1 MIMSVQQTSS
11 RRICLICERRPRAGN
26 DDICDECTSLLIRE
40 HQNHWR
46 EYLQWSKKPADRRR
60 RIYGPREGDEA
71 TPFQE
76 NLIRAI
82 EERSC

>member
-1 MIMSVQQTSS
+1 MIMPVQQTSS
-11 RRICLICERRPRAGN
+11 RRICLICERRPSAGN

-40 HQNHWR
+40 HQNHRR

-71 TPFQE
+71 HTVS
-76 NLIRAI
+76 RKSYSSH

>member
-1 MIMSVQQTSS
+1 MIMSVQQTLS
-11 RRICLICERRPRAGN
+11 RRICL
-26 DDICDECTSLLIRE
+26 ICDECTSLLIRE
-40 HQNHWR
+40 HQNHRR

-76 NLIRAI
+76 NLIRAM